1 MGFAVALT
9 APRAVELIDDP
20 EAPLGASDVRVQTQY
35 SGISAGTELTQFR
48 GTSPYLNKRWDPQRR
63 LFIEDPDP
71 ESAHF
76 PLTTWGYEEVGEI
89 IEVGPE
95 ARLDVG
101 TAVYGTWGH
110 RSHAVLSADYAAARV
125 LPSGA
130 DPLLGIFSHIGP
142 VALNGVLDSAVRLRE
157 TVAVF
162 GLGVVG
168 QLCVQLLRLAGSRVI
183 GTDLLVSRRELAA
196 QIGLERVL
204 DPAAGPVPEQIK
216 DLTAGRGADVCIE
229 ASGSTRALN
238 DAIRACAYNAR
249 VVALGMYPGQAQGL
263 FLSEEFHHN
272 RINVVCSQIG
282 GIAPELQHRWDRL
295 RLVHTFMDLAAT
307 GQLECTRLISHR
319 IPAAAAPAMYQLLD
333 ERPQDVLLSG
343 LDFKAH
349 G

>member
-9 APRAVELIDDP
+9 APRAVALIDEL
-20 EAPLGASDVRVQTQY
+20 EAPLGPADVRVQTQY

-48 GTSPYLNKRWDPQRR
+48 GASPYLNKRWDPRRR
-63 LFIEDPDP
+63 LFIDDP
-71 ESAHF
+71 EPESTHF
-76 PLTTWGYEEVGEI
+76 PLTSWGYEEVGEV
-89 IEVGPE
+89 IEVGHE
-95 ARLDVG
+95 ASLSVG
-101 TAVYGTWGH
+101 TVVYGTWGH
-110 RSHAVLSADYAAARV
+110 RSHTVISADYAGVRV
-125 LPSGA
+125 LPPEA

-142 VALNGVLDSAVRLRE
+142 VALNGVLDSAIRLRE

-168 QLCVQLLRLAGSRVI
+168 QLCVQLLKLAGARVI
-183 GTDLLVSRRELAA
+183 GTDLLASRRELAA

-204 DPAAGPVPEQIK
+204 DPAAGPVSEQIK

-229 ASGSTRALN
+229 ASGSPRALN

-249 VVALGMYPGQAQGL
+249 VVALGMYPGPAQEL

-272 RINVVCSQIG
+272 RINIVCSQIG

-307 GQLECTRLISHR
+307 GSLECTRLISHR
-319 IPAAAAPAMYQLLD
+319 VPAADAPAMYQLLD
-333 ERPQDVLLSG
+333 ERPRDVLLAV